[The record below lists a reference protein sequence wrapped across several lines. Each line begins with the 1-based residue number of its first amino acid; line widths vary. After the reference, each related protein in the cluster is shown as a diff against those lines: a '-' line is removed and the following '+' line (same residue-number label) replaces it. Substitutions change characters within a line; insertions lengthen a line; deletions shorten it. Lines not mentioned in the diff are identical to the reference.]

1 MTKPSGLLMNQ
12 LVHGCLGTSDAA
24 CDYAQQRCADAG
36 ACGACLT
43 SMYNSANALA
53 VAESLLGPSCS
64 AAVNAT
70 DFPGTLYMVD
80 FTCSKVGSCL
90 SAVTQLLHYFRDD
103 ALACINGSVPT
114 NDPGFCSSG
123 AYLQFGIDSACAPCP
138 TSVHTINT
146 IVLVTSTIGGASA
159 FVCLAVVATIVGHE
173 RDRVSMRDRIVVGLM
188 MANTV
193 YSTANAIP
201 LQGLLT
207 GISTCG
213 QLALSI
219 DMIRFGRAWWFCG
232 KYVAPSVIRSTRSPF
247 VQCVQPTFKCV
258 LL

>member
-1 MTKPSGLLMNQ
+1 VTKPSGMLMNQ

-36 ACGACLT
+36 ACGECLS
-43 SMYNSANALA
+43 SMYNSGNALA
-53 VAESLLGPSCS
+53 VAESLLSPSCS
-64 AAVNAT
+64 AAVNAS

-80 FTCSKVGSCL
+80 FTCSEVGSCL
-90 SAVTQLLHYFRDD
+90 SAVTQLLHYHGDD
-103 ALACINGSVPT
+103 AFACINGSVPA
-114 NDPGFCSSG
+114 NVPDFCSSG
-123 AYLQFGIDSACAPCP
+123 AYLQFGIDSVCAPCP
-138 TSVHTINT
+138 ASVHAINV
-146 IVLVTSTIGGASA
+146 IVLATSTIGGASA
-159 FVCLAVVATIVGHE
+159 VLCLAVVATIMAHE

-201 LQGLLT
+201 LQSLLT

-232 KYVAPSVIRSTRSPF
+232 KYVASMIL
-247 VQCVQPTFKCV
+247 C
-258 LL
+258 